1 MNTKQIFAFTATLI
15 GVLAFGSV
23 FLFMKNSNKP
33 DAGAQKDNSQSASAI
48 TIGPRD
54 ARVTVVEFFDFQ
66 CPYCKQAHPTL
77 MRIMEEY
84 QGKSVRFM
92 FRHFPLI
99 SVHPLA
105 LPAANAS
112 LCANEQNKFLAYAN
126 ILFTKQDKLSAA
138 VMLSSAQELG
148 INLEQF
154 NACLSEKRYESIIRE
169 DVRDAL
175 ALGVEGT
182 PTWYINDVRL
192 KGALPY
198 ETFKSAIDKE
208 LNK

>member
-1 MNTKQIFAFTATLI
+1 
-15 GVLAFGSV
+15 
-23 FLFMKNSNKP
+23 
-33 DAGAQKDNSQSASAI
+33 
-48 TIGPRD
+48 
-54 ARVTVVEFFDFQ
+54 
-66 CPYCKQAHPTL
+66 

-84 QGKSVRFM
+84 KEKSVRFM

-99 SVHPLA
+99 SNHPLA

-126 ILFTKQDKLSAA
+126 LLFEKQDQLSAA

-154 NACLSEKRYESIIRE
+154 NACLSERRYENLIRE

-175 ALGVEGT
+175 ALDIEGT
-182 PTWYINDVRL
+182 PTWYINDVQL

-198 ETFKSAIDKE
+198 ETFKSAIEKE